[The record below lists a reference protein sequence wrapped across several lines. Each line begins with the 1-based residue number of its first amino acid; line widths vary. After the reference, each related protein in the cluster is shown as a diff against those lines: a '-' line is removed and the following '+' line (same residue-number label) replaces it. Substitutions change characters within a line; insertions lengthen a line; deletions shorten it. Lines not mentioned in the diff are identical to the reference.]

1 MKNYILQILFLTTS
15 LTGFSQTKTI
25 ESDLMDL
32 KMNVGDTFTP
42 SSYVMSSDGST
53 TSCDNMIYYNKQ
65 GVFSTAKSIQ
75 VDNESGKI
83 IANQPGLHEVVA
95 VCITEG
101 GKRFSRTF
109 VVDVQFPA
117 VKEIKISLNSD
128 KVYEGTYIPISYEV
142 IDEMGFI
149 RENVNFSIKSSNSN
163 LVVDDVN
170 NIKAVKSGNVT
181 LNATYEG
188 ITGTLNL
195 DVLKNP
201 VEFI

>member
-1 MKNYILQILFLTTS
+1 MSDIVSIDELFHSIQSRLHT
-15 LTGFSQTKTI
+15 
-25 ESDLMDL
+25 ESDYEQFQQHLQQFHEL
-32 KMNVGDTFTP
+32 QK
-42 SSYVMSSDGST
+42 SET
-53 TSCDNMIYYNKQ
+53 TKQSIISHIVADFLSDNMIYYNKQ

-128 KVYEGTYIPISYEV
+128 KVYEGTYVPISY
-142 IDEMGFI
+142 
-149 RENVNFSIKSSNSN
+149 
-163 LVVDDVN
+163 
-170 NIKAVKSGNVT
+170 
-181 LNATYEG
+181 
-188 ITGTLNL
+188 
-195 DVLKNP
+195 
-201 VEFI
+201 